1 MTMLLTPSLTD
12 IETECYQPPVIECSF
27 GFYLKRG
34 KMTKSN
40 LPFLALLLI
49 AIGLH
54 AQADSPLRLI
64 KTIYLPG
71 YVGDFEH
78 FAADIKGNRLFLIAE
93 DHKTVEV
100 LDIRTGSRLHTITGF
115 GQPHAIEYL
124 AGPNSLIVTEGD
136 EESGAVDLVNGSN
149 YRILDKIKLPTYVD
163 GGIYNPVNKNYYVES
178 GGQGQDAK
186 THLLSIIDTQSFKRI
201 GDITLPGTKSEA
213 MAIDHA
219 GAKLYVNLRGPDEI
233 GVVDLA
239 TRQLIARWPIPEAK
253 NENAL
258 VLDEPNHRLFSA
270 SHTPPKLFVFD
281 IETGKVIASLPC
293 AENSDDMGYD
303 PVRKRIYITGD
314 GSASVIK
321 QQDADHYVSV
331 AEVPTGYR
339 AKTSIFVPELNRL
352 YIAVSSRGKRAG
364 GKLVAPESGSKVEVR
379 IYLAQP

>member
-1 MTMLLTPSLTD
+1 M
-12 IETECYQPPVIECSF
+12 
-27 GFYLKRG
+27 R
-34 KMTKSN
+34 KSYTAF
-40 LPFLALLLI
+40 LVLFLAVLS
-49 AIGLH
+49 AH
-54 AQADSPLRLI
+54 AQTDPPLRLI
-64 KTIYLPG
+64 QTTFLPG

-100 LDIRTGSRLHTITGF
+100 LDIHTGKRLHTITGF

-124 AGPNSLIVTEGD
+124 PGPNSLIVTEGD
-136 EESGAVDLVNGSN
+136 GESGAVDLVSASN
-149 YRILDKIKLPTYVD
+149 YKILDKIKLPTDVD
-163 GGIYNPVNKNYYVES
+163 GGVYNPVKKYYYVDS
-178 GGQGQDAK
+178 GGQGKDAK
-186 THLLSIIDTQSFKRI
+186 THLLSIIDTQSFKHI

-219 GAKLYVNLRGPDEI
+219 GKKLYVNLRDPDEI
-233 GVVDLA
+233 GVVDLS
-239 TRQLIARWPIPEAK
+239 TGQLIARWPIPEAK

-281 IETGKVIASLPC
+281 LDTGKVIASLPC

-314 GSASVIK
+314 GSTSIIV

-331 AEVPTGYR
+331 AELPTGYR

-364 GKLVAPESGSKVEVR
+364 GKLVAPEPGSKVEVQ
-379 IYLAQP
+379 IYQAQP

>member
-1 MTMLLTPSLTD
+1 MRRS
-12 IETECYQPPVIECSF
+12 YGV
-27 GFYLKRG
+27 
-34 KMTKSN
+34 
-40 LPFLALLLI
+40 FLALFFLT
-49 AIGLH
+49 IGVH
-54 AQADSPLRLI
+54 AQTDPPLRLI
-64 KTIYLPG
+64 QTIFLPG

-100 LDIRTGSRLHTITGF
+100 LDIRTGRRIHTIAGF

-124 AGPNSLIVTEGD
+124 PGPNSLIVTEGD
-136 EESGAVDLVNGSN
+136 EESGAADLVNGSN
-149 YRILDKIKLPTYVD
+149 YKILDKIKLPTDVD
-163 GGIYNPVNKNYYVES
+163 GGVYNPVNKNYYVES

-281 IETGKVIASLPC
+281 IDTGKVIASLPC

-314 GSASVIK
+314 GSTSVIV
-321 QQDADHYVSV
+321 QQDADHYASV
-331 AEVPTGYR
+331 AELPTGYR

-364 GKLVAPESGSKVEVR
+364 GKLVTPEPGSKVEVR
-379 IYLAQP
+379 IYQAQS

>member
-1 MTMLLTPSLTD
+1 
-12 IETECYQPPVIECSF
+12 
-27 GFYLKRG
+27 
-34 KMTKSN
+34 
-40 LPFLALLLI
+40 
-49 AIGLH
+49 
-54 AQADSPLRLI
+54 
-64 KTIYLPG
+64 
-71 YVGDFEH
+71 
-78 FAADIKGNRLFLIAE
+78 
-93 DHKTVEV
+93 
-100 LDIRTGSRLHTITGF
+100 
-115 GQPHAIEYL
+115 
-124 AGPNSLIVTEGD
+124 VTEGD
-136 EESGAVDLVNGSN
+136 EESGAVELVSGSN
-149 YRILDKIKLPTYVD
+149 YKILDKIELPTDVD
-163 GGIYNPVNKNYYVES
+163 GGVYSPVNKYYYVES

-281 IETGKVIASLPC
+281 IDTGKVIASLPC

-314 GSASVIK
+314 GSTSVIV

-331 AEVPTGYR
+331 AELPTGYR

-364 GKLVAPESGSKVEVR
+364 GKLVAPEPGSKVEVR
-379 IYLAQP
+379 IYQAQP

>member
-1 MTMLLTPSLTD
+1 MKRSYRVLLA
-12 IETECYQPPVIECSF
+12 VF
-27 GFYLKRG
+27 
-34 KMTKSN
+34 
-40 LPFLALLLI
+40 FLA
-49 AIGLH
+49 IGAH
-54 AQADSPLRLI
+54 AQTDDPPLRLI
-64 KTIYLPG
+64 HTTLLPG

-100 LDIRTGSRLHTITGF
+100 LDIRTGERIYTITGF

-136 EESGAVDLVNGSN
+136 QESGAVDLVSASN
-149 YRILDKIKLPTYVD
+149 YKILDKIKLPTDVD
-163 GGIYNPVNKNYYVES
+163 GGVYNPVKKYYYVDS
-178 GGQGQDAK
+178 GGQGKDAK
-186 THLLSIIDTQSFKRI
+186 THLLSIIDTQSFKHI

-219 GAKLYVNLRGPDEI
+219 GKKLYVNLRDPDEI
-233 GVVDLA
+233 GVVDLL
-239 TRQLIARWPIPEAK
+239 TGQLAARWPIPEAK
-253 NENAL
+253 SQNAL

-270 SHTPPKLFVFD
+270 THTPPMFLVFD
-281 IETGKVIASLPC
+281 IDTGKVIVSLPC
-293 AENSDDMGYD
+293 AVNSDDMGYD

-339 AKTSIFVPELNRL
+339 ARTSMFVPELNRL
-352 YIAVSSRGKRAG
+352 YLGVASKGKREA
-364 GKLVAPESGSKVEVR
+364 GKLAVPEPGSQVEVR
-379 IYLAQP
+379 IYQAQP

>member
-1 MTMLLTPSLTD
+1 MR
-12 IETECYQPPVIECSF
+12 I
-27 GFYLKRG
+27 
-34 KMTKSN
+34 SN
-40 LPFLALLLI
+40 LPVLALFFI
-49 AIGLH
+49 VIGLH
-54 AQADSPLRLI
+54 AQADPPLRLI
-64 KTIYLPG
+64 KTIFLPG

-100 LDIRTGSRLHTITGF
+100 LDIRTGRRIHTITGF

-149 YRILDKIKLPTYVD
+149 YKILDKIKLPTDVD
-163 GGIYNPVNKNYYVES
+163 GGVYNPVNKNYYVES

-201 GDITLPGTKSEA
+201 GDITLPGSKSEA

-281 IETGKVIASLPC
+281 IDTGKVIASLPC

-303 PVRKRIYITGD
+303 PVRKRIFITGD
-314 GSASVIK
+314 GSTSVIV

-331 AEVPTGYR
+331 AELPTGYR

-352 YIAVSSRGKRAG
+352 YIAVASRGKRAG
-364 GKLVAPESGSKVEVR
+364 GKLVAPEPGSKVEVR
-379 IYLAQP
+379 IYQAQP

>member
-1 MTMLLTPSLTD
+1 M
-12 IETECYQPPVIECSF
+12 
-27 GFYLKRG
+27 K
-34 KMTKSN
+34 KSYTAF
-40 LPFLALLLI
+40 LVLFLAVLG
-49 AIGLH
+49 AH
-54 AQADSPLRLI
+54 AQTDPPLRLI
-64 KTIYLPG
+64 QTTFLPG

-100 LDIRTGSRLHTITGF
+100 LDIHTGKRLHTISGF

-124 AGPNSLIVTEGD
+124 PGPNSLIVTEGD
-136 EESGAVDLVNGSN
+136 EESGAVDLVNGGN
-149 YRILDKIKLPTYVD
+149 YKILDRIKLPANVD
-163 GGIYNPVNKNYYVES
+163 GGVYNPTNKYYYVES
-178 GGQGQDAK
+178 GGDGPDAK

-239 TRQLIARWPIPEAK
+239 TRQLIARWPIPESK

-281 IETGKVIASLPC
+281 IDTGKVIANLPC

-314 GSASVIK
+314 GSASVIV

-364 GKLVAPESGSKVEVR
+364 GKLVAPEPGSKVEVR
-379 IYLAQP
+379 IYQAQR

>member
-1 MTMLLTPSLTD
+1 MR
-12 IETECYQPPVIECSF
+12 I
-27 GFYLKRG
+27 
-34 KMTKSN
+34 SN
-40 LPFLALLLI
+40 LPVLALFFI
-49 AIGLH
+49 VIGLH
-54 AQADSPLRLI
+54 AQADPPLRLI
-64 KTIYLPG
+64 KTIFLPG

-100 LDIRTGSRLHTITGF
+100 LDIRTGRRIHTITGF

-149 YRILDKIKLPTYVD
+149 YKILDKIKLPTDVD
-163 GGIYNPVNKNYYVES
+163 GGVYNPVNKNYYVES

-213 MAIDHA
+213 MAIDHS
-219 GAKLYVNLRGPDEI
+219 GTKLYINLRGPDEI
-233 GVVDLA
+233 GMVDLQ
-239 TRQLIARWPIPEAK
+239 TRQLVTRWPIPESK

-258 VLDEPNHRLFSA
+258 VLDEPHRRLFSA

-281 IETGKVIASLPC
+281 IDTGKVVASLPC
-293 AENSDDMGYD
+293 AENSDEMGYD
-303 PVRKRIYITGD
+303 PVRKRIYVTGD
-314 GSASVIK
+314 GSTSVIE

-364 GKLVAPESGSKVEVR
+364 GKLVAPEPGSEVEVR
-379 IYLAQP
+379 IYQAQP

>member
-1 MTMLLTPSLTD
+1 MKRQRLIADLRVSLG
-12 IETECYQPPVIECSF
+12 EHKMRKSF
-27 GFYLKRG
+27 
-34 KMTKSN
+34 TV
-40 LPFLALLLI
+40 FLALFLVTI
-49 AIGLH
+49 SAH
-54 AQADSPLRLI
+54 AQIDPPIRLI
-64 KTIYLPG
+64 HTTFLPG

-78 FAADIKGNRLFLIAE
+78 FAADVKGNRLFLIAE

-100 LDIRTGSRLHTITGF
+100 LNIRTGGRIHTITGF
-115 GQPHAIEYL
+115 GQPRAIEYL
-124 AGPNSLIVTEGD
+124 PDPNSLIVTEGD
-136 EESGAVDLVNGSN
+136 EESGAVELVSGSTYQIIN
-149 YRILDKIKLPTYVD
+149 KIMLPTNVD
-163 GGIYNPVNKNYYVES
+163 GGVYNPVKKYYYVES

-239 TRQLIARWPIPEAK
+239 TRQLVARWPIPEAK

-281 IETGKVIASLPC
+281 IDTGKVIASLPC

-314 GSASVIK
+314 GSASVIE
-321 QQDADHYVSV
+321 QPDADHYVSV

-339 AKTSIFVPELNRL
+339 AKTSIFVPEVNRL

-364 GKLVAPESGSKVEVR
+364 GKLVAPEPGSRVEVR
-379 IYLAQP
+379 IYQAQP

>member
-1 MTMLLTPSLTD
+1 MIPY
-12 IETECYQPPVIECSF
+12 IYQRNACQVQKPGIRIATLASTTFGNSARTYCELPEIPPGGHRHADFSSSN
-27 GFYLKRG
+27 
-34 KMTKSN
+34 KS
-40 LPFLALLLI
+40 
-49 AIGLH
+49 
-54 AQADSPLRLI
+54 Q
-64 KTIYLPG
+64 
-71 YVGDFEH
+71 
-78 FAADIKGNRLFLIAE
+78 
-93 DHKTVEV
+93 
-100 LDIRTGSRLHTITGF
+100 
-115 GQPHAIEYL
+115 
-124 AGPNSLIVTEGD
+124 
-136 EESGAVDLVNGSN
+136 
-149 YRILDKIKLPTYVD
+149 
-163 GGIYNPVNKNYYVES
+163 NPWC
-178 GGQGQDAK
+178 
-186 THLLSIIDTQSFKRI
+186 RI

-281 IETGKVIASLPC
+281 IDTGKVIASLPC

-303 PVRKRIYITGD
+303 PVRKRIFITGD
-314 GSASVIK
+314 GSTSVIV

-331 AEVPTGYR
+331 AELPTGYR

-364 GKLVAPESGSKVEVR
+364 GNLVAPEPGSKGEVR
-379 IYLAQP
+379 TY

>member
-1 MTMLLTPSLTD
+1 M
-12 IETECYQPPVIECSF
+12 
-27 GFYLKRG
+27 R
-34 KMTKSN
+34 KSN
-40 LPFLALLLI
+40 LPFLALFFI

-54 AQADSPLRLI
+54 AQADPPLRLI
-64 KTIYLPG
+64 KTIFLPG

-100 LDIRTGSRLHTITGF
+100 LDIRTGRRVHTITGF

-149 YRILDKIKLPTYVD
+149 YKILDKIKLPTDVD
-163 GGIYNPVNKNYYVES
+163 GGVYNPVNKNYYVES

-219 GAKLYVNLRGPDEI
+219 GAKLYVNLRSPDEI

-281 IETGKVIASLPC
+281 IDTGKVIASLPC

-314 GSASVIK
+314 GSASVIV
-321 QQDADHYVSV
+321 QQDADHYRSV
-331 AEVPTGYR
+331 AELPTGYR

-364 GKLVAPESGSKVEVR
+364 GKLVAPEPGSKVEVR
-379 IYLAQP
+379 IYQAQP